1 MERENSFQKNAKIV
15 MYMLGVF
22 FLVSQLMIIFSD
34 NVYKS
39 GTLKF
44 FEFLSHLS
52 GILCVAFIGYLFFT
66 NHEEKEVYSTYA
78 IGIYSLM
85 SAINCIS
92 LLILYIGRIKNTEGR
107 FAGVL
112 ALTVGVVLALI
123 FMGVSFVW
131 YGMDRITCVIPLL
144 VSCIAPVFRYIA
156 LMRID
161 KNMLKYTPNIVKGS
175 AMTVA
180 VFIEMLFA
188 VLFFVSVVIIQDY
201 RFIVELKEN
210 PKKIFTK
217 DCLVGTYKNLY
228 EEVEKNYVS
237 YENGNGLRDV
247 SQKIEVDEKII
258 KDSNEEADKDS
269 SSDEEVESLV
279 NLVAAAV
286 RDEKNG
292 RPINRKVAEEKPK
305 YSLKGDDSVS
315 KLLKE
320 SIDEV
325 RGPVKDEEPA
335 DISIDDLLSSERMS
349 FSDRLFSDDAPLS
362 QINGGNKSDVS
373 AKDEAEKTSIEEKNI
388 EEKNIEEKE
397 TDNTNVNFVM
407 VESVESETQV
417 ETVVTDN
424 SAESISSSDSVEDL
438 SDLLDA
444 EDSISDSTSGEDQVS
459 YNADDA
465 WAKIMEEA
473 QKLYEEKYKMADSD
487 TSDASI
493 DEMAENIVKEVL
505 GESLSESAEVTDN
518 SEVIVDEVEETVE
531 SEVIVEE
538 TEETAESEVIVDKT
552 EETAQAEVVV
562 EEAIDSEVVVDKV
575 EEVAEAEVIV
585 DGVEETT
592 SVDNRFYDMEARVF
606 NLSFDKFSIDYVYS
620 REEDNRQ
627 FDRIVDI
634 VKFMSDEDKIKIA
647 HKLNGFIYYN
657 YNQILK
663 DKFDKTGS
671 LIDYTIMISCLESF
685 KPDEIPVNKIPV
697 GVQKKIIMCYDGFFP
712 DDYMKITFDGL
723 RQRKRDFYQEVE
735 KLYTQAGNVLL
746 IPNSLGNQ
754 FLSANFVVMLLMAS
768 LGGKYDK
775 ALKMIKNLRNEC
787 LNYLSTDDIQDDMFV
802 LKLSNF

>member
-39 GTLKF
+39 GALKF

-92 LLILYIGRIKNTEGR
+92 LLILYIGRIKNTGGR

-144 VSCIAPVFRYIA
+144 VSCIAPVFRYIV
-156 LMRID
+156 LMRIG
-161 KNMLKYTPNIVKGS
+161 KNMLKYTPNIVKES

-258 KDSNEEADKDS
+258 KDSNEEADIDS

-362 QINGGNKSDVS
+362 QINGENKSDAS
-373 AKDEAEKTSIEEKNI
+373 AKDEAEKTSIEENNI
-388 EEKNIEEKE
+388 EENNIEEKE

-407 VESVESETQV
+407 VEPVASETQV

-424 SAESISSSDSVEDL
+424 SAESISSSDLVEDL

-518 SEVIVDEVEETVE
+518 SEVIVDEVEK
-531 SEVIVEE
+531 
-538 TEETAESEVIVDKT
+538 TAESEVIVDKT
-552 EETAQAEVVV
+552 EET
-562 EEAIDSEVVVDKV
+562 
-575 EEVAEAEVIV
+575 
-585 DGVEETT
+585 EETT

-606 NLSFDKFSIDYVYS
+606 NLSFDKFAIDYVYS

>member
-22 FLVSQLMIIFSD
+22 FLVSQLMIILSD

-39 GTLKF
+39 GALKF

-92 LLILYIGRIKNTEGR
+92 LLILYIGRIKNTGGR

-144 VSCIAPVFRYIA
+144 VSCIAPVFRYIV

-161 KNMLKYTPNIVKGS
+161 KNMLKYTPNIVKES

-362 QINGGNKSDVS
+362 QINGENKSDAS
-373 AKDEAEKTSIEEKNI
+373 AKDEAEKTSIEENNI
-388 EEKNIEEKE
+388 EENNIEEKE

-407 VESVESETQV
+407 VEPVASETQV

-424 SAESISSSDSVEDL
+424 SAESISSSDLVEDL

-531 SEVIVEE
+531 SEVIVDEVEE
-538 TEETAESEVIVDKT
+538 TVESEVI
-552 EETAQAEVVV
+552 V
-562 EEAIDSEVVVDKV
+562 EEAIDSEVVVDKA
-575 EEVAEAEVIV
+575 EEAAEAEVIV

-620 REEDNRQ
+620 REEDSRQ

>member
-39 GTLKF
+39 GALKF

-92 LLILYIGRIKNTEGR
+92 LLILYIGRIKNTGGR

-144 VSCIAPVFRYIA
+144 VSCIAPVFRYIV

-161 KNMLKYTPNIVKGS
+161 KNMLKYTPNIVKES

-258 KDSNEEADKDS
+258 KDSNEEADIDS

-362 QINGGNKSDVS
+362 QINGENKSDAS
-373 AKDEAEKTSIEEKNI
+373 AKDEAEKTSIEENNI
-388 EEKNIEEKE
+388 EENNIEEKE

-407 VESVESETQV
+407 VEPVASETQV

-424 SAESISSSDSVEDL
+424 SAESISSSDLVEDL

-518 SEVIVDEVEETVE
+518 SEVIVDEVEK
-531 SEVIVEE
+531 
-538 TEETAESEVIVDKT
+538 TAESEVIVDKT
-552 EETAQAEVVV
+552 EET
-562 EEAIDSEVVVDKV
+562 
-575 EEVAEAEVIV
+575 
-585 DGVEETT
+585 EETT

-606 NLSFDKFSIDYVYS
+606 NLSFDKFAIDYVYS

>member
-39 GTLKF
+39 GALKF

-92 LLILYIGRIKNTEGR
+92 LLILYIGRIKNTGGR

-144 VSCIAPVFRYIA
+144 VSCIAPVFRYIV

-161 KNMLKYTPNIVKGS
+161 KNMLKYTPNIVKES

-201 RFIVELKEN
+201 RFIVELKEDPN
-210 PKKIFTK
+210 KIFTK

-258 KDSNEEADKDS
+258 KDSNEEADIDS

-349 FSDRLFSDDAPLS
+349 FSNRLF
-362 QINGGNKSDVS
+362 
-373 AKDEAEKTSIEEKNI
+373 
-388 EEKNIEEKE
+388 
-397 TDNTNVNFVM
+397 
-407 VESVESETQV
+407 
-417 ETVVTDN
+417 
-424 SAESISSSDSVEDL
+424 
-438 SDLLDA
+438 
-444 EDSISDSTSGEDQVS
+444 
-459 YNADDA
+459 
-465 WAKIMEEA
+465 
-473 QKLYEEKYKMADSD
+473 
-487 TSDASI
+487 
-493 DEMAENIVKEVL
+493 
-505 GESLSESAEVTDN
+505 
-518 SEVIVDEVEETVE
+518 
-531 SEVIVEE
+531 
-538 TEETAESEVIVDKT
+538 
-552 EETAQAEVVV
+552 
-562 EEAIDSEVVVDKV
+562 
-575 EEVAEAEVIV
+575 
-585 DGVEETT
+585 
-592 SVDNRFYDMEARVF
+592 R
-606 NLSFDKFSIDYVYS
+606 
-620 REEDNRQ
+620 
-627 FDRIVDI
+627 
-634 VKFMSDEDKIKIA
+634 
-647 HKLNGFIYYN
+647 
-657 YNQILK
+657 
-663 DKFDKTGS
+663 
-671 LIDYTIMISCLESF
+671 
-685 KPDEIPVNKIPV
+685 
-697 GVQKKIIMCYDGFFP
+697 
-712 DDYMKITFDGL
+712 
-723 RQRKRDFYQEVE
+723 
-735 KLYTQAGNVLL
+735 
-746 IPNSLGNQ
+746 
-754 FLSANFVVMLLMAS
+754 
-768 LGGKYDK
+768 
-775 ALKMIKNLRNEC
+775 
-787 LNYLSTDDIQDDMFV
+787 
-802 LKLSNF
+802 

>member
-22 FLVSQLMIIFSD
+22 FLVSQLMIILSD

-39 GTLKF
+39 GALKF

-92 LLILYIGRIKNTEGR
+92 LLILYIGRIKNTGGR

-144 VSCIAPVFRYIA
+144 VSCIAPVFRYIV

-161 KNMLKYTPNIVKGS
+161 KNMLKYTPNIVKES

-258 KDSNEEADKDS
+258 KDSNEEADIDS

-388 EEKNIEEKE
+388 EEKE

-407 VESVESETQV
+407 VESVASETQV

-424 SAESISSSDSVEDL
+424 SAESISSSDLVEDL

-531 SEVIVEE
+531 SEVIVDEVEE
-538 TEETAESEVIVDKT
+538 TVESEVI
-552 EETAQAEVVV
+552 V
-562 EEAIDSEVVVDKV
+562 EEAIDSEVVVDKA
-575 EEVAEAEVIV
+575 EEAAEAEVIV

-620 REEDNRQ
+620 REEDSRQ

>member
-1 MERENSFQKNAKIV
+1 MIYYHQK
-15 MYMLGVF
+15 
-22 FLVSQLMIIFSD
+22 
-34 NVYKS
+34 
-39 GTLKF
+39 
-44 FEFLSHLS
+44 ECH
-52 GILCVAFIGYLFFT
+52 
-66 NHEEKEVYSTYA
+66 
-78 IGIYSLM
+78 
-85 SAINCIS
+85 
-92 LLILYIGRIKNTEGR
+92 
-107 FAGVL
+107 
-112 ALTVGVVLALI
+112 
-123 FMGVSFVW
+123 
-131 YGMDRITCVIPLL
+131 
-144 VSCIAPVFRYIA
+144 
-156 LMRID
+156 
-161 KNMLKYTPNIVKGS
+161 
-175 AMTVA
+175 
-180 VFIEMLFA
+180 
-188 VLFFVSVVIIQDY
+188 SVTD
-201 RFIVELKEN
+201 
-210 PKKIFTK
+210 
-217 DCLVGTYKNLY
+217 
-228 EEVEKNYVS
+228 
-237 YENGNGLRDV
+237 
-247 SQKIEVDEKII
+247 
-258 KDSNEEADKDS
+258 
-269 SSDEEVESLV
+269 
-279 NLVAAAV
+279 
-286 RDEKNG
+286 
-292 RPINRKVAEEKPK
+292 
-305 YSLKGDDSVS
+305 
-315 KLLKE
+315 
-320 SIDEV
+320 
-325 RGPVKDEEPA
+325 
-335 DISIDDLLSSERMS
+335 
-349 FSDRLFSDDAPLS
+349 FSDDAPLS
-362 QINGGNKSDVS
+362 QINGENKSDAS
-373 AKDEAEKTSIEEKNI
+373 AKDEAEKTSIEENNI
-388 EEKNIEEKE
+388 EENNIEEKE

-407 VESVESETQV
+407 VEPVASETQV

-424 SAESISSSDSVEDL
+424 SAESISSSDLVEDL

-531 SEVIVEE
+531 SEVIVDEVEE
-538 TEETAESEVIVDKT
+538 TVESEVI
-552 EETAQAEVVV
+552 V
-562 EEAIDSEVVVDKV
+562 EEAIDSEVVVDKA
-575 EEVAEAEVIV
+575 EEAAEAEVIV

-620 REEDNRQ
+620 REEDSRQ

>member
-39 GTLKF
+39 GALKF

-161 KNMLKYTPNIVKGS
+161 KNMLKYTPNIVKES

-362 QINGGNKSDVS
+362 QINGENKSDAS
-373 AKDEAEKTSIEEKNI
+373 AKDEAEKTSIEENNI
-388 EEKNIEEKE
+388 EENNIEEKE

-407 VESVESETQV
+407 VEPVASETQV

-424 SAESISSSDSVEDL
+424 SAESISSSDLVEDL

-531 SEVIVEE
+531 SEVIVDEVEE
-538 TEETAESEVIVDKT
+538 TVES
-552 EETAQAEVVV
+552 
-562 EEAIDSEVVVDKV
+562 DSEVVVDKA
-575 EEVAEAEVIV
+575 EEAAEAEVIV

-620 REEDNRQ
+620 REEDSRQ